1 MFEIL
6 PAAALL
12 LLVQPAVQQPPSVS
26 GIEKVTIAV
35 VEQALESSL
44 NGRQNAKDDPVTNGA
59 AVGAVIG
66 AAAAVTVMV
75 IAAKDGGWGPDQD
88 GLALM
93 IGAAA
98 GAGALVGAGVDAMLE
113 RSPSA
118 GLSQCG
124 ARRESRMRPRLPK
137 GW

>member
-12 LLVQPAVQQPPSVS
+12 LLVQPAVQQPPAVS
-26 GIEKVTIAV
+26 GIEEVTIAV
-35 VEQALESSL
+35 VERALESSL
-44 NGRQNAKDDPVTNGA
+44 KGGQNVKDDPVTNGA

-93 IGAAA
+93 IGSAA

-124 ARRESRMRPRLPK
+124 ARRGSRMRPRLPK

>member
-6 PAAALL
+6 PVAALL
-12 LLVQPAVQQPPSVS
+12 LLVQPAVQQPVS
-26 GIEKVTIAV
+26 GNGIEDVAVAVTERV
-35 VEQALESSL
+35 LESSL
-44 NGRQNAKDDPVTNGA
+44 KRGRSATDDPVTNGA

-66 AAAAVTVMV
+66 AAAAVAVMTV
-75 IAAKDGGWGPDQD
+75 AAKDGGWGPDQNE
-88 GLALM
+88 LALM

-118 GLSQCG
+118 GLTQRG
-124 ARRESRMRPRLPK
+124 ARGGSRMRARLPK
-137 GW
+137 AR

>member
-12 LLVQPAVQQPPSVS
+12 LLVQPAVQQPVS
-26 GIEKVTIAV
+26 GNGIEDVAVAVT
-35 VEQALESSL
+35 ERALDSL
-44 NGRQNAKDDPVTNGA
+44 TSGQSATDDPVTNGA

-66 AAAAVTVMV
+66 AAAAVAVMAV
-75 IAAKDGGWGPDQD
+75 AAKDGGWGPDQD
-88 GLALM
+88 GLALL

-113 RSPSA
+113 RSPSV
-118 GLSQCG
+118 GLTQRGACG
-124 ARRESRMRPRLPK
+124 GSRMRARLPK
-137 GW
+137 AR

>member
-6 PAAALL
+6 PTAALL

-26 GIEKVTIAV
+26 GIEEVTIAV
-35 VEQALESSL
+35 VERGLEASL
-44 NGRQNAKDDPVTNGA
+44 KGGQRAKDDPVTNGA

-118 GLSQCG
+118 GLTKRG
-124 ARRESRMRPRLPK
+124 ALGESRMRERLPK
-137 GW
+137 AR

>member
-1 MFEIL
+1 M
-6 PAAALL
+6 
-12 LLVQPAVQQPPSVS
+12 
-26 GIEKVTIAV
+26 
-35 VEQALESSL
+35 
-44 NGRQNAKDDPVTNGA
+44 NA

-75 IAAKDGGWGPDQD
+75 IASKDGGWGPDQD

-118 GLSQCG
+118 GLTKRG
-124 ARRESRMRPRLPK
+124 AFGGSRMRERLPK
-137 GW
+137 AR

>member
-12 LLVQPAVQQPPSVS
+12 LLVQPAVQQPVS
-26 GIEKVTIAV
+26 GNGIEDVAVAVT
-35 VEQALESSL
+35 ERALDSL
-44 NGRQNAKDDPVTNGA
+44 TSGQSATDDPVTNGA

-66 AAAAVTVMV
+66 AAAAVAVMAV
-75 IAAKDGGWGPDQD
+75 AAKDGGWGPDQD

-118 GLSQCG
+118 GLTQRG
-124 ARRESRMRPRLPK
+124 ARGGSRMRARLPK
-137 GW
+137 AR

>member
-26 GIEKVTIAV
+26 GIEEVTIAV

-44 NGRQNAKDDPVTNGA
+44 KGGPNAKDDPVTDGA
-59 AVGAVIG
+59 AAGAAIG
-66 AAAAVTVMV
+66 TAAAVTVMV

-124 ARRESRMRPRLPK
+124 ARRGRRMRLRLPK